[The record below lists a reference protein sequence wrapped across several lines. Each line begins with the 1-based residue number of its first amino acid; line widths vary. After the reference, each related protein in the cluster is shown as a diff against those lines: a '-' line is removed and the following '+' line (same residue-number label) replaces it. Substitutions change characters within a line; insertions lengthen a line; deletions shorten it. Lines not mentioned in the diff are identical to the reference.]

1 MHEPNAR
8 GPPAS
13 KTWYLKSQEYVRPAF
28 NNWKQMAGF
37 SEQRRANER
46 HAFRL
51 SKREDYMEMRKQKG
65 HIWRYCK
72 ICSESKAHTEPT
84 AIAHQHFSTLI
95 DRCNADL
102 DGFGMFECTNCKDN
116 NHYAVQ
122 ANRYPLL
129 VTSSFLNA
137 WRAPY
142 QSGSDQYE
150 GDLIHPDEI
159 CIPGGKIEDLHHAF
173 KSEYAKFKRP
183 VDVLLAAGLNNFKR
197 EEPDV
202 IMAKIRA
209 FKATVVNRRDGS
221 TFAVCTLPF
230 APKLVD
236 IRPKRKNQFWN
247 LGPKTRRMFVL
258 NELIKAE
265 NRMPAEFSKIVQPK
279 KCQNAPRFHTWGLM
293 SDKTATREHERPG
306 SWFYRIS
313 GYRLNDWREPKIE
326 AKLHFCD
333 RVRLRAGKAVMS
345 YFLSLYELTEQA
357 QIEQDQPEYPT
368 DTDNTEGSV
377 TTESSESTSDIYS
390 TTSSSSTG
398 TSSSTSSKSSSIDS
412 TSTSN
417 SSSSD
422 SSSTNNPASSTTSGS
437 SGIEAG
443 SLESLT
449 LNVRCIEPER
459 TNFTLIAY
467 NKEEDTFT
475 YVGPL
480 H

>member
-8 GPPAS
+8 GPPAM
-13 KTWYLKSQEYVRPAF
+13 KTWYLKSEEYERRAF

-37 SEQRRANER
+37 SEQRWANER

-65 HIWRYCK
+65 HIWHYCK

-95 DRCNADL
+95 DRCNVDMDA
-102 DGFGMFECTNCKDN
+102 FGLYKCNNCRDIT
-116 NHYAVQ
+116 HYAVQ

-137 WRAPY
+137 WRVPY

-150 GDLIHPDEI
+150 GDLIHLDEI

-183 VDVLLAAGLNNFKR
+183 IDVLLAAGLNNFKKD
-197 EEPDV
+197 EPDA

-209 FKATVVNRRDGS
+209 FKATVINRRDGS

-230 APKLVD
+230 APQLVD
-236 IRPKRKNQFWN
+236 LKPKSKNQFWN
-247 LGPKTRRMFVL
+247 LGPKTRKMFVL

-265 NRMPAEFSKIVQPK
+265 NRMPAEFSKIVNPK
-279 KCQNAPRFHTWGLM
+279 KCQNAHRFHTWGLM
-293 SDKTATREHERPG
+293 SDKNATRDHERPG

-313 GYRLNDWREPKIE
+313 GYRLNDWRELKIE
-326 AKLHFCD
+326 GKLHFSD
-333 RVRLRAGKAVMS
+333 RVRLRAGKAVMN

-357 QIEQDQPEYPT
+357 NMEREQLEYPT
-368 DTDNTEGSV
+368 DTDNTGSSV
-377 TTESSESTSDIYS
+377 NTESSESTSDIYS
-390 TTSSSSTG
+390 TTSSTST
-398 TSSSTSSKSSSIDS
+398 SSTSSTSSNNSSNDS

-417 SSSSD
+417 SSSGS
-422 SSSTNNPASSTTSGS
+422 SSSTDQASSNTSGS
-437 SGIEAG
+437 
-443 SLESLT
+443 
-449 LNVRCIEPER
+449 
-459 TNFTLIAY
+459 
-467 NKEEDTFT
+467 
-475 YVGPL
+475 
-480 H
+480 

>member
-8 GPPAS
+8 GPPAM
-13 KTWYLKSQEYVRPAF
+13 KTWYLKSEEYERPAF

-51 SKREDYMEMRKQKG
+51 SKREDYMEMREQKG

-95 DRCNADL
+95 DRCNADM
-102 DGFGMFECTNCKDN
+102 DAFGLYKCNNCRDIT
-116 NHYAVQ
+116 HYAVT

-150 GDLIHPDEI
+150 GDLIHLDEI
-159 CIPGGKIEDLHHAF
+159 CIPGGKIEDLHLAF

-183 VDVLLAAGLNNFKR
+183 VDVLLAAGLNNFR
-197 EEPDV
+197 RGQPDA
-202 IMAKIRA
+202 IMAKIRS
-209 FKATVVNRRDGS
+209 FKATVINRRDGS

-230 APKLVD
+230 APNLVD
-236 IRPKRKNQFWN
+236 IRPKWKNQFWN
-247 LGPKTRRMFVL
+247 LGEKTRRMFIL
-258 NELIKAE
+258 NKLIKAE

-313 GYRLNDWREPKIE
+313 GYRLSDWREPKIE

-333 RVRLRAGKAVMS
+333 RVRLRAGKAVVS

-357 QIEQDQPEYPT
+357 NMEREQLEYPT

-377 TTESSESTSDIYS
+377 TTESSSDIYS
-390 TTSSSSTG
+390 TTSSSSIGSTSSSSKYPSSDS
-398 TSSSTSSKSSSIDS
+398 TSSSSTSSSSTSSSG
-412 TSTSN
+412 
-417 SSSSD
+417 SSSSTD
-422 SSSTNNPASSTTSGS
+422 QATSITSGS
-437 SGIEAG
+437 SGIDAG
-443 SLESLT
+443 SVKSLT
-449 LNVRCIEPER
+449 ITVKCVEPER
-459 TNFTLIAY
+459 TNFS
-467 NKEEDTFT
+467 
-475 YVGPL
+475 
-480 H
+480 